1 MKQMTLALLASLSLA
16 GTVVPTA
23 AAQEN
28 ELVVGGK
35 NFTEQQLISS
45 ITTQYL
51 DHLGYDVDRRAG
63 MGSSV
68 LRQAQENGQVDL
80 YWEYTGTSLIVYND
94 VEEKLGPDEAYA
106 RVKEL
111 DAEKGL
117 VWLEPS
123 GVNNTYAL
131 AMRAEDAEERGI
143 ATISDLATVVND
155 GAELVFASN
164 AEFYARDDGL
174 RPMQEIYGFSFGR
187 ANIKRMDTG
196 LTYSALRDEQVDV
209 AIATTTDGRL
219 SAFNLTVLEDDKGFF
234 PPYAMTPVVNQQALD
249 DNPDLEAQLN
259 ELSARLDD
267 DSMRQLNE
275 RVDVDRQTVED
286 VAEDFLI
293 NEGLIDA

>member
-1 MKQMTLALLASLSLA
+1 MRQMTLALLASLSLA

-174 RPMQEIYGFSFGR
+174 RPMQETYGFSFGR

-234 PPYAMTPVVNQQALD
+234 PPYAMTPVVSQQALD
-249 DNPDLEAQLN
+249 ENPDLETQLN

-293 NEGLIDA
+293 DEGLIDA

>member
-1 MKQMTLALLASLSLA
+1 MRQMTLALLASLSLA

-94 VEEKLGPDEAYA
+94 VEEKLGPDDAYA

-131 AMRAEDAEERGI
+131 AMRAEDAAERGI

-234 PPYAMTPVVNQQALD
+234 PPYAMTPVVSQQALD

-275 RVDVDRQTVED
+275 RVDVEHETVED

-293 NEGLIDA
+293 SEDLIDA

>member
-1 MKQMTLALLASLSLA
+1 MRQMTLALLASLSLA

-94 VEEKLGPDEAYA
+94 VEEKLGPDDAYA

-143 ATISDLATVVND
+143 ATISELATVVND

-174 RPMQEIYGFSFGR
+174 RPMQETYGFSFGR

-234 PPYAMTPVVNQQALD
+234 PPYAMTPVVSQQALD

-293 NEGLIDA
+293 DEGLIDA